1 MASKVRASGTRR
13 VDPLGSE
20 REHRSFGIGARVW
33 AGLAFGVVLVAGAG
47 GWAATAQLS
56 GAVIAA
62 GAVAVDQNLK
72 SIQHRDGGIVS
83 EIAVREGDHV
93 AAGQVLLRLDDAQTR
108 AELSI
113 VRSQLIELTAKRA
126 RLLAERD
133 GLRSIEF
140 PRELNRSDPE
150 TSFVLNGETRLFDG
164 NRAQR
169 QSQRQQLELQIEQ
182 IGDEMKGLEAQQAA
196 KEDEFPLVEAEYH
209 KLKGLLLKG
218 LVEGSRVYN
227 VERERTRLIGERGG
241 IAASLARAKT
251 RVSEIRVQLIAID
264 ENARTEAQ
272 RELSLVETRLSEA
285 VNRRMASEDRL
296 SRTDMRAPISG
307 TINELKVHTIGGV
320 ITPAEVLATIVPE
333 DAKLKVEVK
342 LAPVSIDQVAIGR
355 PVRLKF
361 TSFNQRTTPELN
373 GELSYV
379 SPATARDAKTGEMH
393 YVGHIQIGAEELSK
407 ISTGKLLP
415 GMPVEVFLS
424 TEERTALSY
433 FVKPVLDQFSR
444 AFRER

>member
-1 MASKVRASGTRR
+1 MADKVRASGARR
-13 VDPLGSE
+13 GDPLGGE

-33 AGLAFGVVLVAGAG
+33 AGLAFGFVLVAGAG

-83 EIAVREGDHV
+83 EIAVREGDRV
-93 AAGQVLLRLDDAQTR
+93 AAGQILLRLDDAQTR

-113 VRSQLIELTAKRA
+113 IRSQLIELTAKRA

-133 GLRSIEF
+133 GLSAIEF
-140 PRELNRSDPE
+140 PRELKSQDAE
-150 TSFVLNGETRLFDG
+150 IAFVVNGETRLFNG

-169 QSQRQQLELQIEQ
+169 HSQRQQFELQIEQ
-182 IGDEMKGLEAQQAA
+182 VGDEVTGLEAQRLA
-196 KEDEFPLVEAEYH
+196 KEDEAPLVEAEYA
-209 KLKGLLLKG
+209 KLKSLSMKG

-227 VERERTRLIGERGG
+227 AERERARLVGDRGN
-241 IAASLARAKT
+241 IAASLARART
-251 RVSEIRVQLIAID
+251 RVSEIRVQILSIE

-272 RELSLVETRLSEA
+272 RELSLVDTRLSELF
-285 VNRRMASEDRL
+285 NRRMASEDRL
-296 SRTDMRAPISG
+296 SRTDIRAPIAG
-307 TINELKVHTIGGV
+307 TVNEVKVHTIGGV

-355 PVRLKF
+355 PARLRF

-379 SPATARDAKTGEMH
+379 SPATARDAKTGDMY
-393 YVGHIQIGAEELSK
+393 YVGHVQIEHEELSK
-407 ISTGKLLP
+407 IGTGKLLP

-433 FVKPVLDQFSR
+433 FVKPVHDQFSR